1 MKEDGTKVDSL
12 NKQIRE
18 MTEEM
23 TLKDAKIKSL
33 NDRIETLLV
42 ASVEETQKR
51 TQLQSQY
58 ELLEKSIQSL
68 HSGDGKETL
77 PLFQSSLMNTSALR
91 DLLTQLQEKS
101 DDLQLRLNNAEKE
114 CTMVS

>member
-1 MKEDGTKVDSL
+1 MKYNRIFIGAAICFGIVHSCQEPEQEIALDGSKVVF
-12 NKQIRE
+12 
-18 MTEEM
+18 
-23 TLKDAKIKSL
+23 
-33 NDRIETLLV
+33 V

-58 ELLEKSIQSL
+58 ELLEKSVQSL
-68 HSGDGKETL
+68 RSGDGKEAL
-77 PLFQSSLMNTSALR
+77 PPLQSSLMNTSALR

-114 CTMVS
+114 CTMVGNI